1 MPSDLYILHS
11 ERERKR
17 ERDIYIIFKCAHL
30 ELSFSPW
37 GEETNPHGQGD
48 KSLHLNKKKRIYV
61 GDLHKIDRYK
71 TEPLHLQIILQ
82 ASLKCIRL
90 RTTFIH
96 FKIIIFSSISSKVPE
111 PWPSPPPCRWN
122 SGPGTPTPLWQP
134 FKLHKSQQY

>member
-48 KSLHLNKKKRIYV
+48 KSLHLIKKKKKNLRRW
-61 GDLHKIDRYK
+61 LAQDRYK
-71 TEPLHLQIILQ
+71 TEPLHLQIILE

-122 SGPGTPTPLWQP
+122 SGPGTPIPSWQP
-134 FKLHKSQQY
+134 FKLHMSQQY